1 VPCDDAKADGDE
13 GHERDADGGQRAPQD
28 GPEGDDER
36 GGEEHIRERDDAFE
50 IEAVGVHASVEVIER
65 AAPPGE
71 QQRDRE
77 RRAKRREGDEPEL
90 GRRPA
95 APRDALCPGQAER
108 SLLELEHERRGEQDR
123 DQAGDELEPAHEAG
137 ERVGADTPARWRFA
151 G

>member
-1 VPCDDAKADGDE
+1 MPMAGRV
-13 GHERDADGGQRAPQD
+13 RRRTAPQ
-28 GPEGDDER
+28 GDDER
-36 GGEEHIRERDDAFE
+36 GGEEHVCERDDAFE
-50 IEAVGVHASVEVIER
+50 IEAVGVHAPVEVIER

-77 RRAKRREGDEPEL
+77 RRAERREGDEPEL
-90 GRRPA
+90 GRCPP
-95 APRDALCPGQAER
+95 APRDALCPGQAEG

-123 DQAGDELEPAHEAG
+123 DQAGDQLEPAHEAG